1 MSIELTCRTRA
12 QLNKSADTS
21 SLYINALGDEIDDDV
36 GYYDVATRIC
46 TRCAQT
52 LPRNIINV

>member
-12 QLNKSADTS
+12 QLKSSDTS
-21 SLYINALGDEIDDDV
+21 SLYVNTLGGEDDG
-36 GYYDVATRIC
+36 GYYDIATRIC